1 MSVVR
6 YSAVVKADAL
16 HQVHALQAQ
25 GYSKRS
31 AVQLVSAQLGCRSE
45 TLKAWLR
52 RDATQQRSQPM
63 AGQDARVMRLERE
76 VRYLLRINADLRQ
89 ELERL
94 EQRARDADVQADVL
108 PMPQRRRA

>member
-1 MSVVR
+1 MSAVR

-31 AVQLVSAQLGCRSE
+31 AVQLVSAQLGCRCE

-52 RDATQQRSQPM
+52 RDATQQRSQPL

-76 VRYLLRINADLRQ
+76 VRYLLRINADLRL